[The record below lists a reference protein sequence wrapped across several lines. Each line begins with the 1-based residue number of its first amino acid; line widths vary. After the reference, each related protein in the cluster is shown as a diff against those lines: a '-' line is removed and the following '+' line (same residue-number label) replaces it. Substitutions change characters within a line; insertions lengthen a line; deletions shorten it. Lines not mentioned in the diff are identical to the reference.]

1 MMELNDRQ
9 PTYNELDDSTLWK
22 TFQQG
27 DRAAY
32 GQMYQKYVRLLLI
45 YGLKIWQNE
54 EAVRDEV
61 QDLFIELWKSRERLQ
76 STDNIKI
83 YLFQALRYKLIRQKT
98 KQEATLID
106 LSAVPNTDFLRE
118 HSHESFLID
127 EENKNEN
134 SQKLQKVMQDL
145 PPRQQEVLHLR
156 FYQGCS
162 NEEIAQIMDIKYQSV
177 SNLMYKSLEF
187 LKKHLLEVLL
197 WWVGMGWV

>member
-1 MMELNDRQ
+1 MELNEKQ
-9 PTYNELDDSTLWK
+9 PAYNELDDRTLWK

-32 GQMYQKYVRLLLI
+32 GQMYQKYVRLLLV

-98 KQEATLID
+98 KQEVARID
-106 LSAVPNTDFLRE
+106 LSAISNTDFLRE

-127 EENKNEN
+127 EENKDEN

-197 WWVGMGWV
+197 WWIGMGWV